1 MAGLWFD
8 DLVVGQV
15 FDHAM
20 RRTVTETDNVLFTTL
35 THNPALLH
43 LDEEYMK
50 GTEFGARIVNSVYT
64 LGLMVGIS
72 VGDTTLGTA
81 IANLG
86 WDEVRFPKPLFHG
99 DTVRVTT
106 EVIDLRESKSRP
118 DAGIVT
124 FLHKAFNQHGDLVAS
139 CKRTGLQRRLSGRL
153 LQHERCVN
161 LHRRQ
166 QLAELIMQLM
176 REAAALFFLHI
187 LQPVQQLA
195 LFGDLLVQGLRQMV
209 QRLRDLVQFARA
221 AASDARRVIAGFD
234 TGDALQDAGQ
244 WRQRM
249 PHAPSSPTM
258 PG

>member
-124 FLHKAFNQHGDLVAS
+124 FVHKAFNQHGDLIAS
-139 CKRTGLQRRLSGRL
+139 CKRTGLQRKRP
-153 LQHERCVN
+153 V
-161 LHRRQ
+161 
-166 QLAELIMQLM
+166 
-176 REAAALFFLHI
+176 EAA
-187 LQPVQQLA
+187 
-195 LFGDLLVQGLRQMV
+195 
-209 QRLRDLVQFARA
+209 
-221 AASDARRVIAGFD
+221 
-234 TGDALQDAGQ
+234 
-244 WRQRM
+244 
-249 PHAPSSPTM
+249 
-258 PG
+258 